1 MLRQET
7 SRLTQFHPHHAGER
21 APMTAT
27 ISEFSTSLA
36 DAVERAGS
44 YTVRVNAR
52 GRYGSSGIVWAN
64 GIVLTADHTIERD
77 DDISIT
83 QADGSDLPAKIAGR
97 DPRSDLAVLKI
108 DGLEVSAAPRSNDGR
123 VGSLVLAV
131 GRSGGG
137 DNGLGASLGIVSS
150 IGMLGQER
158 RRRRGGGKSIESIIR
173 PDLTMYPGFSGG
185 PLIDTSGAM
194 VGVNTS
200 GFRGQPLTIPHS
212 TINEIVGQLLTHG
225 RLRRGYLGMT
235 SQPVRLP
242 ESIAATAGQ
251 DSGLLAVGVEDDSP
265 ASQGGIMIGD
275 ILIAVGGDPVRDT
288 DDLRSALGPD
298 LAGQPTALRILR
310 GGEPKDL
317 TVTIGER

>member
-1 MLRQET
+1 MTT
-7 SRLTQFHPHHAGER
+7 SL
-21 APMTAT
+21 
-27 ISEFSTSLA
+27 IEFSTGLA
-36 DAVERAGS
+36 DAVEQAGH

-52 GRYGSSGIVWAN
+52 GRYGSSGIVWAD

-83 QADGSDLPAKIAGR
+83 LADGDDLPATIAGR
-97 DPRSDLAVLKI
+97 DPRSDLAVLKVE
-108 DGLEVSAAPRSNDGR
+108 GLSLAAAPRSTDGR
-123 VGSLVLAV
+123 IGSLVLAV

-137 DNGLGASLGIVSS
+137 ANGIGASLGIVSS

-158 RRRRGGGKSIESIIR
+158 RRRRGGNTSIDSVIR

-185 PLIDTSGAM
+185 PLIDTNGAM

-200 GFRGQPLTIPHS
+200 GFRGQPLTIPHATVS
-212 TINEIVGQLLTHG
+212 EVVEQLLTHG

-242 ESIAATAGQ
+242 EAIATSAGQ
-251 DSGLLAVGVEDDSP
+251 DSGLLAVGVEDGSP
-265 ASQGGIMIGD
+265 ASQGGIIIGD
-275 ILIAVGGDPVRDT
+275 ILIAVGGEQVRDT
-288 DDLRSALGPD
+288 DDLRSALGPE
-298 LAGQPTALRILR
+298 LAGQPTTLRVLR
-310 GGEPKDL
+310 GGKPMDM

>member
-1 MLRQET
+1 
-7 SRLTQFHPHHAGER
+7 
-21 APMTAT
+21 MTAS
-27 ISEFSTSLA
+27 INEFSSSLA
-36 DAVERAGS
+36 DAVEHAGG

-52 GRYGSSGIVWAN
+52 GRYGSSGVVWAD

-77 DDISIT
+77 EEIT
-83 QADGSDLPAKIAGR
+83 VTLPDGSDLPATIAGR
-97 DPRSDLAVLKI
+97 DPRSDLAVLRVE
-108 DGLEVSAAPRSNDGR
+108 GLTLAAAPRAADDR

-137 DNGLGASLGIVSS
+137 EHGIGASLGVISS
-150 IGMLGQER
+150 VGALGRGR
-158 RRRRGGGKSIESIIR
+158 RRRRGGNSVETVIR

-200 GFRGQPLTIPHS
+200 GFRGQPLTIPHAAAG
-212 TINEIVGQLLTHG
+212 EVVEQLLAHG

-242 ESIAATAGQ
+242 DAIATTAGQ
-251 DSGLLAVGVEDDSP
+251 ETGLLAIGVEEDSP
-265 ASQGGIMIGD
+265 ASYGGIMIGD
-275 ILIAVGGDPVRDT
+275 ILLGVGGEPVRDT
-288 DDLRSALGPD
+288 DDLRAALGPEQ
-298 LAGQPTALRILR
+298 AGQPTALRILR
-310 GGEPKDL
+310 GGELRDL

>member
-1 MLRQET
+1 MTT
-7 SRLTQFHPHHAGER
+7 S
-21 APMTAT
+21 
-27 ISEFSTSLA
+27 INEFSTSLA
-36 DAVERAGS
+36 DAVERAGG

-52 GRYGSSGIVWAN
+52 GRYGSSGIVWAD

-77 DDISIT
+77 EEISVT
-83 QADGSDLPAKIAGR
+83 LPAGSDLPATIAGR
-97 DPRSDLAVLKI
+97 DPRSDLAVLKV
-108 DGLEVSAAPRSNDGR
+108 DGLTLATAPRSEDGR

-137 DNGLGASLGIVSS
+137 DNGVGASLGIVSS
-150 IGMLGQER
+150 IGALGRGR
-158 RRRRGGGKSIESIIR
+158 RRRRGGGNAVEAVIR

-185 PLIDTSGAM
+185 PLIDTTGAM

-200 GFRGQPLTIPHS
+200 GFRGQPLTIPHAAIS
-212 TINEIVGQLLTHG
+212 DVVEQLLTHG

-242 ESIAATAGQ
+242 EAIAATAGQ
-251 DSGLLAVGVEDDSP
+251 ESGLLAVGVEDDSP

-275 ILIAVGGDPVRDT
+275 ILLGVGGEPVRDT
-288 DDLRSALGPD
+288 DDLRSALGPE
-298 LAGQPTALRILR
+298 LAGQPAALRILR
-310 GGEPKDL
+310 GGELREL